1 MRESEC
7 CMCRFSSETAAAA
20 GLRTSATTT
29 SKEMRSAPAPAASHA
44 PPRLTV
50 PRLSFFPLLSR
61 EVVSSVLPLSSLCLP
76 RAAAVRSAYP
86 SK

>member
-1 MRESEC
+1 MLHVQVQFGDGGR
-7 CMCRFSSETAAAA
+7 CRLENV
-20 GLRTSATTT
+20 GHDDLQGDEVRTRTCSLT
-29 SKEMRSAPAPAASHA
+29 RPPP